1 MVVLQDV
8 MLVIPA
14 RCERSR
20 EWASLRLDGQ
30 LSTFETALLDR
41 HLRRCSACR
50 AFAEA
55 VTVQTQL
62 LRSAPLEAPLR
73 GVTLP
78 ERSSRPVRRGA
89 AGALGALVAA
99 AAAAA
104 VLFSPSSPTST
115 ATSAARATNSPQLF
129 VFAARP
135 SPTASVDV
143 PRLRVEPATFADGP
157 THGIYSLPA

>member
-1 MVVLQDV
+1 MQL
-8 MLVIPA
+8 IPA

-41 HLRRCSACR
+41 HLRRCPACR
-50 AFAEA
+50 AFAEG

-62 LRSAPLEAPLR
+62 LRSAPLEEPLR

-104 VLFSPSSPTST
+104 VLFSPSSPTPSST
-115 ATSAARATNSPQLF
+115 TAASVGTRAMNAPQLF

-135 SPTASVDV
+135 NPTANVDV
-143 PRLRVEPATFADGP
+143 PRLRYEPASIADGP
-157 THGIYSLPA
+157 THGIYGLPA

>member
-1 MVVLQDV
+1 MQL
-8 MLVIPA
+8 IPA

-30 LSTFETALLDR
+30 LSTFESALLDR
-41 HLRRCSACR
+41 HLRRCPACR
-50 AFAEA
+50 AFAEG
-55 VTVQTQL
+55 VTEQTQL
-62 LRSAPLEAPLR
+62 LRSAPLEEPLR

-78 ERSSRPVRRGA
+78 ERTSRPVRRGA

-104 VLFSPSSPTST
+104 VLFSPSAPTPSATT
-115 ATSAARATNSPQLF
+115 AGDRASNAPQLF

-135 SPTASVDV
+135 NPTANVDV
-143 PRLRVEPATFADGP
+143 PRLRYEPASIADGP
-157 THGIYSLPA
+157 THGIYGLPA

>member
-1 MVVLQDV
+1 

-41 HLRRCSACR
+41 HLRRCPACR
-50 AFAEA
+50 AFAA
-55 VTVQTQL
+55 AATIQTQL
-62 LRSAPLEAPLR
+62 LRSAPLEEPLR

-104 VLFSPSSPTST
+104 VLFSPSSPTPS
-115 ATSAARATNSPQLF
+115 ATSAAARASNAPQLF

-135 SPTASVDV
+135 NPTANVDV
-143 PRLRVEPATFADGP
+143 PRLRYEPASIADGP